1 MSTRL
6 STHIRHNVVGYVAI
20 GLFAIGGTAYAT
32 HPGGTNTISSG
43 DIING
48 EVKTADLGPDSVG
61 TTKILDG
68 QVRSGDIGD
77 NKVEG
82 VDVLESSLVGVN
94 AAQVDGVN
102 AAVIDEQT
110 TATTPAPIEVLNMGG
125 LILRLE
131 CVNTDLFK
139 PTLVAA
145 TTVDDA
151 IFRSREMPD
160 GGTDEVVTENDDND
174 FDSGAADEKTLYE
187 ADEGS
192 GLINYRTPAG
202 SDVTVQYMVDGIGTS
217 VGGCT
222 VSGTAF
228 QGNG

>member
-6 STHIRHNVVGYVAI
+6 HTHIRHNVVGYVAI

-48 EVKTADLGPDSVG
+48 EVKTPDLGPDSVG

-82 VDVLESSLVGVN
+82 VDILESSLVGVN

-102 AAVIDEQT
+102 AALIDHQT
-110 TATTPAPIEVLNMGG
+110 TDITAEPIEVLNMGG

-131 CVNTDLFK
+131 CVNTDLFE

-145 TTVDDA
+145 TSVDDT
-151 IFRSREMPD
+151 IFRSKAMPD
-160 GGTDEVVTENDDND
+160 GGTDDVETITDDD
-174 FDSGAADEKTLYE
+174 FDSGVADEKTLYE
-187 ADEGS
+187 GEQGS

-202 SDVTVQYMVDGIGTS
+202 SGVTVQYMVDGLGTT

-228 QGNG
+228 QGDA

>member
-6 STHIRHNVVGYVAI
+6 RTHIRHNVVGYVAI
-20 GLFAIGGTAYAT
+20 VLFAIGGTAYAT

-48 EVKTADLGPDSVG
+48 EVKTPDLGPDSV
-61 TTKILDG
+61 TATKILDG
-68 QVRSGDIGD
+68 QVRSGDIGN

-82 VDVLESSLVGVN
+82 VDILESSLVGVN
-94 AAQVDGVN
+94 AAQVDGIN
-102 AAVIDEQT
+102 AALIDHQT
-110 TATTPAPIEVLNMGG
+110 TGLTATPVEVLNMGG

-131 CVNTDLFK
+131 CVNTDFFEPKLI
-139 PTLVAA
+139 AA
-145 TTVDDA
+145 TSVDDA
-151 IFRSREMPD
+151 VFRSREMPD
-160 GGTDEVVTENDDND
+160 FGTDEVRTDNDDDN
-174 FDSGAADEKTLYE
+174 FFSGPADEKTLYDSE
-187 ADEGS
+187 QGS

-202 SDVTVQYMVDGIGTS
+202 TGVTVQYMVHGFGTS

-228 QGNG
+228 QGDA